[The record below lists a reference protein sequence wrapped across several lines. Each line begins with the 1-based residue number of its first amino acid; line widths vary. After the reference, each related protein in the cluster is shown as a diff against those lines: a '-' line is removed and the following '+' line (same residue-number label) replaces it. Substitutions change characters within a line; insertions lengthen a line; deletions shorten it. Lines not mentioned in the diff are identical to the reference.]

1 MTSHERINPVRDNRC
16 WLVIYCGF
24 QALREFERDSS
35 SNRAAYPQ
43 QEYSRVPGRPRAS
56 FLETWVAKKLDKLQE
71 TVAQC
76 DKAYIKAYKYTAI
89 FLSFLCRNTQQF
101 GTKRLSKL
109 C

>member
-1 MTSHERINPVRDNRC
+1 MTFFG
-16 WLVIYCGF
+16 LKYC
-24 QALREFERDSS
+24 QNLE
-35 SNRAAYPQ
+35 NRAAHPQ
-43 QEYSRVPGRPRAS
+43 KEYSGVPGRPRVS

-76 DKAYIKAYKYTAI
+76 EKAYIKAYKYTAI
-89 FLSFLCRNTQQF
+89 CLSFLCGNTQEF